1 MYICTTYV
9 KPSDILHFQS
19 ISSKLIHRMNSELK
33 IYGNKI
39 NGTKRAV
46 GKGKGS
52 QKIQNVD
59 GYQCIYRRNESL
71 PSMGKHVLP
80 NASALIHRK

>member
-1 MYICTTYV
+1 MHVCMYVC

-19 ISSKLIHRMNSELK
+19 IANKLMHRTNPELK
-33 IYGNKI
+33 IHGNKI
-39 NGTKRAV
+39 KGMKTGL

-59 GYQCIYRRNESL
+59 GYQCIYRRTGSL
-71 PSMGKHVLP
+71 PCMGKHVLP
-80 NASALIHRK
+80 NASALIHRM